1 MTTQRKH
8 SVFVVARNVILSLA
22 AVALVGLVGCP
33 SSGRSSDLIAGKIG
47 TTKDQQDVPVSQAQ
61 VMVRPLTVDP
71 EQKGADEQ
79 PEEPVNL
86 RGVAITNDTGYFEI
100 AALSS
105 DQTFSEYT
113 LLRNWKYEITI
124 QVPGYYIYKGN
135 FTYTKGG
142 QELTIQLEEKG
153 ADVLDDSGV
162 ITIDEKAI
170 QTGAIRRGN

>member
-1 MTTQRKH
+1 MSIHRAH
-8 SVFVVARNVILSLA
+8 H
-22 AVALVGLVGCP
+22 ALRLFVGLIAVFMIGSIAGCP
-33 SSGRSSDLIAGKIG
+33 SGGGRSSDLVAGQIR
-47 TTKDQQDVPVSQAQ
+47 TNKDQELIPVSQAQ
-61 VMVRPLTVDP
+61 VMVRPVTVDP

-105 DQTFSEYT
+105 DQTFKEYS

-124 QVPGYYIYKGN
+124 QVPGYYIYKGS
-135 FTYTKGG
+135 FPYAKGG
-142 QELTIQLEEKG
+142 QELTIELEEKG
-153 ADVLDDSGV
+153 ADVIDQSGV
-162 ITIDEKAI
+162 IEIDEKAI